1 MIIRKSRKDIAA
13 LREAG
18 RVVALAHE
26 AMRAAAD
33 IGVTLRDLDEVAR
46 DVLREHGAT
55 SAFLDYH
62 PHFAPTPFPGVICA
76 SKNDVVVHGIPS
88 DDPLQAGDLLS
99 IDFGAILDGWVGDA
113 AVTFSIGAAS
123 EADDRLRQAA
133 EDALAAG
140 IAAAVPGARLGD
152 VGAAIG
158 AIGRGHGYG
167 IPEGWGGHGVGRSMH
182 EDPSVP
188 NEGEPGRGL
197 RIRPGLVIAIE
208 PMFMAGGKDEVRL
221 DDDGWTIRTIDGSR
235 ASHAEHTIAI
245 TEDGPAILTAP

>member
-18 RVVALAHE
+18 RVVALAHQ
-26 AMRAAAD
+26 AMRAAAEV
-33 IGVTLRDLDEVAR
+33 GVTLRDLDEVAR

-76 SKNDVVVHGIPS
+76 SKNDVVVHGIPT
-88 DDPLQAGDLLS
+88 DEPLQSGDLLS
-99 IDFGAILDGWVGDA
+99 IDFGAILDGWAGDA
-113 AVTFSIGAAS
+113 AVTFSIGPAS
-123 EADDRLRQAA
+123 EDDDRLRQAA

-140 IAAAVPGARLGD
+140 IEAAVPGARLGD

-167 IPEGWGGHGVGRSMH
+167 LPQGWGGHGVGRSMH

-208 PMFMAGGKDEVRL
+208 PMFMAGGSDEFQL
-221 DDDGWTIRTIDGSR
+221 DDDGWTIRTVNGLR

-245 TEDGPAILTAP
+245 TEDGPQILTLP

>member
-1 MIIRKSRKDIAA
+1 MILRKSRKDVAG

-18 RVVALAHE
+18 RVVALAHR

-33 IGVTLRDLDEVAR
+33 VGVSLRDLDEVAR

-55 SAFLDYH
+55 SAFLGYH

-76 SKNDVVVHGIPS
+76 SKNDVIVHGIP
-88 DDPLQAGDLLS
+88 DDEPLADGDLLS
-99 IDFGAILDGWVGDA
+99 IDFGAVLDGWVGDA
-113 AVTFSIGAAS
+113 AVTFSVGTVR
-123 EADDRLRQAA
+123 EDDDRLRQAA

-140 IAAAVPGARLGD
+140 IAAAVPGNRLGD

-167 IPEGWGGHGVGRSMH
+167 IPQGWGGHGVGRQMH

-208 PMFMAGGKDEVRL
+208 PMFMAGGRDDYRI
-221 DDDGWTIRTIDGSR
+221 DDDGWTIRTVDGSR
-235 ASHAEHTIAI
+235 ASHAEHTIAV
-245 TEDGPAILTAP
+245 TDDGPQLLTVV

>member
-1 MIIRKSRKDIAA
+1 MIIRKSRKDVAA

-18 RVVALAHE
+18 RVVALAHQ

-33 IGVTLRDLDEVAR
+33 VGVTLRDLDEVAR
-46 DVLREHGAT
+46 DVLREHKAT

-76 SKNDVVVHGIPS
+76 SKNDVVVHGIPT
-88 DDPLQAGDLLS
+88 DEPLQEGDLLS

-113 AVTFSIGAAS
+113 AVTFSIGQAR
-123 EADDRLRQAA
+123 EEDDRLRQAA

-188 NEGEPGRGL
+188 NEGQPGRGL

-208 PMFMAGGKDEVRL
+208 PMFMAGGNDEVRL
-221 DDDGWTIRTIDGSR
+221 DDDGWTIRTVDGSR
-235 ASHAEHTIAI
+235 ASHAEHTIAV
-245 TEDGPAILTAP
+245 TEDGPEILTLP